1 MSALILIVEDEPAIH
16 ELLTY
21 NLAAEGFRTRVVEQG
36 EDVHPAIMEEMPDLV
51 LMDWMLPGLSG
62 IEVVRMLRAKPETQ
76 SLPVIMLTARGEE
89 AERLRGL
96 LGRPLG
102 RCGAIG
108 CVRGCCCR
116 FTTSWCSKC
125 RQTKWTGCRSWWVFS
140 NTGSSP
146 WIC

>member
-1 MSALILIVEDEPAIH
+1 MTALILIVEDEPAIH

-96 LGRPLG
+96 GT
-102 RCGAIG
+102 GADD
-108 CVRGCCCR
+108 
-116 FTTSWCSKC
+116 
-125 RQTKWTGCRSWWVFS
+125 
-140 NTGSSP
+140 
-146 WIC
+146 